1 MRDKGFDFYW
11 EDKYCDNIFAQ
22 GFEFNSRSQGQI
34 LLVTAFE
41 LFEHFPD
48 PVHEIEKMLEI
59 SSNILFSTQLLPQN
73 NPKPSQWWYFTPHE
87 GQHIS
92 IFTKQALEFIAQKYN
107 LNLYSDNSSLH
118 LLTNQLFSEDI
129 FKKIENRDIVIP
141 SKNSL
146 LSNDYQK
153 IVKSIIQQEK
163 IINTDSLCS
172 PLIVVDGV
180 FFQMYSTGIARVWRS
195 LLEEWAK
202 TDFAK
207 HILVLDRGGNSVPK
221 IDGIK
226 YRSIPLYDYGNTE
239 ADKQM
244 LQEICNQENA
254 DLFISTYY
262 TTPLETPSVFMAYDM
277 IPEVTRANLEDP
289 MWREKHH
296 AIQHASGY
304 ISISGNTADDLSRS
318 FTGIDRNSITV
329 AHCGVSS
336 NFYPAHPLEKDNFK
350 FKYGIHKP
358 FFLLGNLKGY
368 KNGILFFQA
377 FQELINR
384 HQFDI
389 VCTGA
394 GSQLPNEWRGY
405 TSGCTVHNLY
415 LSDDELRLAYSAAIA
430 LVYPSKYEGFGMPI
444 LEAMAC
450 GCPVITTR
458 NASIPEVAGQAALYV
473 NDDNIGDMADALY
486 EVQKPRVRR
495 SLIDAGLAQA
505 QQFSWK
511 KMANIIQEKLFEV
524 ASKLDTI
531 KTQSISY
538 LMFPDWEATEDELE
552 QDIASVFQQFAPE
565 TDRSI
570 TLLIDITDTTEE
582 EANLFLS
589 SVAMNLMM
597 EEELEV
603 SENLNFSF
611 LQNLSETEWDT
622 LLPNVLARIQLD
634 QENVPDL
641 EAIESLPVISARQ
654 PNYLICPDWNQEDDR
669 LAEDLTQTLK
679 HLAEQEDNAGACVL
693 IDISDMDAETIGL
706 YLSELM
712 MTVLLNEGID
722 LNDFLNISLIG
733 DLIPDQL
740 ESLQSVSRL
749 ISLKGV

>member
-1 MRDKGFDFYW
+1 
-11 EDKYCDNIFAQ
+11 
-22 GFEFNSRSQGQI
+22 
-34 LLVTAFE
+34 
-41 LFEHFPD
+41 
-48 PVHEIEKMLEI
+48 
-59 SSNILFSTQLLPQN
+59 
-73 NPKPSQWWYFTPHE
+73 
-87 GQHIS
+87 
-92 IFTKQALEFIAQKYN
+92 
-107 LNLYSDNSSLH
+107 
-118 LLTNQLFSEDI
+118 
-129 FKKIENRDIVIP
+129 
-141 SKNSL
+141 
-146 LSNDYQK
+146 
-153 IVKSIIQQEK
+153 
-163 IINTDSLCS
+163 
-172 PLIVVDGV
+172 
-180 FFQMYSTGIARVWRS
+180 
-195 LLEEWAK
+195 
-202 TDFAK
+202 
-207 HILVLDRGGNSVPK
+207 
-221 IDGIK
+221 
-226 YRSIPLYDYGNTE
+226 
-239 ADKQM
+239 
-244 LQEICNQENA
+244 
-254 DLFISTYY
+254 
-262 TTPLETPSVFMAYDM
+262 
-277 IPEVTRANLEDP
+277 
-289 MWREKHH
+289 
-296 AIQHASGY
+296 
-304 ISISGNTADDLSRS
+304 
-318 FTGIDRNSITV
+318 
-329 AHCGVSS
+329 
-336 NFYPAHPLEKDNFK
+336 
-350 FKYGIHKP
+350 
-358 FFLLGNLKGY
+358 
-368 KNGILFFQA
+368 
-377 FQELINR
+377 
-384 HQFDI
+384 I

-394 GSQLPNEWRGY
+394 GSQLPNEWRQY

-654 PNYLICPDWNQEDDR
+654 PNYLIRPDWNQENDR